1 MIKAKAYKSEVKA
14 DLAAM
19 VARLGEDSECETA
32 SDKGEEGLGCVEG
45 GFCLLIVA
53 LFNAHGEGCVLAQR
67 LVRRECSASVRGV
80 SVGGSNVV
88 EVYVHKWRGVYR

>member
-1 MIKAKAYKSEVKA
+1 M
-14 DLAAM
+14 
-19 VARLGEDSECETA
+19 
-32 SDKGEEGLGCVEG
+32 
-45 GFCLLIVA
+45 IVA